1 MKKLS
6 QIFEIINE
14 DEKAYRDIVDAYI
27 INIGKYFIELE
38 KDFKDLKFDPKQYPD
53 VAVELKEI
61 KKLLRN
67 RKIKIGG

>member
-6 QIFEIINE
+6 QLFEVITE

-27 INIGKYFIELE
+27 INIGKYFVELE
-38 KDFKDLKFDPKQYPD
+38 KDLKDLEFDSKKYLEI
-53 VAVELKEI
+53 AAEIKEI